1 LHVSRVKLRNFR
13 NYERI
18 EVELGDGLTVVHGP
32 VGAGKTNLLEGVY
45 FGCVGR
51 SCRGAAEREL
61 VRFGEH
67 IALVCVT
74 ASNGS
79 EPHSFEVALER
90 GGPKVTRVDG
100 ARSERIAELAERPL
114 LCVFMPDRLELVK
127 GAAGFRRAHLDA
139 LVSALWPS
147 RRATR
152 AAYGR
157 ALAQRNALLS
167 RVRAGRSSSDALAG
181 WNRELARHGVALV
194 RDRAA
199 AAQAI
204 VGEVQARAAALGLGG
219 EVDLQYK
226 PRIEAQDEQQFEHEL
241 ESALAQD
248 LARGFT
254 TRGPHRDDLILERE
268 GREMRRYGSQGQQRL
283 GLLALILAE
292 REALAVARG
301 RTPVLLLDD
310 VLSELDSAHREL
322 LLELVGREGQTLVT
336 TADLS
341 AASTSAG
348 AFSLR
353 VAAGSV
359 HEH

>member
-1 LHVSRVKLRNFR
+1 MHVSRVKLRNFR

-199 AAQAI
+199 AARAI
-204 VGEVQARAAALGLGG
+204 VGGVQARGADLGLGD
-219 EVDLQYK
+219 EIHLHYK
-226 PRIEAQDEQQFEHEL
+226 PRIEARKNGIKLFQLGHFDRIDPVRFE
-241 ESALAQD
+241 SV
-248 LARGFT
+248 
-254 TRGPHRDDLILERE
+254 
-268 GREMRRYGSQGQQRL
+268 
-283 GLLALILAE
+283 
-292 REALAVARG
+292 REAPEPGQMELGPPNRIGNQRARPHDECPVARL
-301 RTPVLLLDD
+301 REQKLATR
-310 VLSELDSAHREL
+310 LSQRPP
-322 LLELVGREGQTLVT
+322 
-336 TADLS
+336 
-341 AASTSAG
+341 
-348 AFSLR
+348 
-353 VAAGSV
+353 
-359 HEH
+359 HE

>member
-1 LHVSRVKLRNFR
+1 VHVSRVKLRNFR
-13 NYERI
+13 NYERVEI
-18 EVELGDGLTVVHGP
+18 ELGSGLTIVHGP
-32 VGAGKTNLLEGVY
+32 VGAGKTNLLEAVY

-51 SCRGAAEREL
+51 SCRGAADREL
-61 VRFGEH
+61 VRFGER
-67 IALVCVT
+67 IAFVCVT
-74 ASNGS
+74 ASNAN

-127 GAAGFRRAHLDA
+127 GPAGLRRAHLDA

-167 RVRAGRSSSDALAG
+167 RVRAGRSSPDALAG
-181 WNRELARHGVALV
+181 WNRELARHGVELV

-204 VGEVQARAAALGLGG
+204 VGGVQARGADLGLG
-219 EVDLQYK
+219 ELSLHYR
-226 PRIEAQDEQQFEHEL
+226 PRIEAREQKQFEHEL
-241 ESALAQD
+241 ESALDQD

-254 TRGPHRDDLILERE
+254 TRGPHRDDLLLERA
-268 GREMRRYGSQGQQRL
+268 GRELRRYGSQGQQRL

-292 REALAVARG
+292 RDALAAARG

-310 VLSELDSAHREL
+310 VLSELDSEHREL

-336 TADLS
+336 TADLP
-341 AASTSAG
+341 AASSSPG
-348 AFSLR
+348 AVSLR
-353 VAAGSV
+353 VAAGAV
-359 HEH
+359 HER